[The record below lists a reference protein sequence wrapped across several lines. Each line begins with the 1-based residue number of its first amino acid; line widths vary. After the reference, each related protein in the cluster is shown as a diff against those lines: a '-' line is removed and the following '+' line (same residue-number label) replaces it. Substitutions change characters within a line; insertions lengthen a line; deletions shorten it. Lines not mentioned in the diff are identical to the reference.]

1 MKFKLLIIFFCINL
15 ITVTSADDFIIYP
28 EKGQS
33 KEQIE
38 KDKFE
43 CYSWAKEQTGFDP
56 METPKATS
64 APPPQQESK
73 ASATRGAV
81 GGAAAGAL
89 IGGIADGKAGEGAA
103 IGAVAGGLFGNMR
116 RNKHEEQNRQAQQQW
131 ANEQAQQY
139 AAKRNTYNRAYVACL
154 EGKNYSVK

>member
-1 MKFKLLIIFFCINL
+1 MRIKLLIMFICINL
-15 ITVTSADDFIIYP
+15 ITVSGADDFIIYP

-38 KDKFE
+38 KDKFA
-43 CYSWAKEQTGFDP
+43 CYTWAKEQTGFDP
-56 METPKATS
+56 MEMPTATS
-64 APPPQQESK
+64 APPKHEENN
-73 ASATRGAV
+73 ASAARGAV

-103 IGAVAGGLFGNMR
+103 IGAIAGGLFGNMR
-116 RNKHEEQNRQAQQQW
+116 RNKKEEEHRQADQQW

>member
-1 MKFKLLIIFFCINL
+1 MRIKLLILFFCINL
-15 ITVTSADDFIIYP
+15 ITVSAADDFIIYP

-43 CYSWAKEQTGFDP
+43 CYTWAKEQTGFDP
-56 METPKATS
+56 MEIPTATS
-64 APPPQQESK
+64 APPPQEK
-73 ASATRGAV
+73 TNASATRGAI
-81 GGAAAGAL
+81 GGAAAGAI
-89 IGGIADGKAGEGAA
+89 IGEVADGKGGEGAV

-116 RNKHEEQNRQAQQQW
+116 RNKKEQENRQAQQQW
-131 ANEQAQQY
+131 ANQEAQQY

-154 EGKNYSVK
+154 EGRNYSVK

>member
-1 MKFKLLIIFFCINL
+1 VKIKLLIALFCLNL
-15 ITVTSADDFIIYP
+15 VTVSGADDFIIYP

-38 KDKFE
+38 QDKFA
-43 CYSWAKEQTGFDP
+43 CYTWAKEQTGFDP
-56 METPKATS
+56 MEVPKATS
-64 APPPQQESK
+64 APPAQEQTR

-89 IGGIADGKAGEGAA
+89 IGEIADDKGGEGAV

-116 RNKHEEQNRQAQQQW
+116 RNKKEEENRQAQQQW
-131 ANEQAQQY
+131 ANEQGQQY

-154 EGKNYSVK
+154 EGRNYSVK

>member
-1 MKFKLLIIFFCINL
+1 MKIKLLLAIFCLII
-15 ITVTSADDFIIYP
+15 VPVSGADDFIIYP

-38 KDKFE
+38 KDKFA
-43 CYSWAKEQTGFDP
+43 CYTWAKEQTGFDP
-56 METPKATS
+56 MEMPQATS
-64 APPPQQESK
+64 APPQHEESK
-73 ASATRGAV
+73 ASAGRGAL

-89 IGGIADGKAGEGAA
+89 IGEIADDKGGEGAV

-116 RNKHEEQNRQAQQQW
+116 RHSHEEKNRAADQQW

-139 AAKRNTYNRAYVACL
+139 AAKRSKYNRAYVACL
-154 EGKNYSVK
+154 EGRNYSVK